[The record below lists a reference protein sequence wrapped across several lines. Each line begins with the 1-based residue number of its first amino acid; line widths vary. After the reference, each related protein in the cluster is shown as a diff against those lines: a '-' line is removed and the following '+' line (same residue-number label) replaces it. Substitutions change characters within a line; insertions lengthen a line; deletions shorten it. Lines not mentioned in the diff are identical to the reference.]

1 MTSAGDSPHGR
12 GRLIAARALSRLF
25 GTNPPVA
32 ASAPRTRPVPG
43 HNLPRRMCLVIQVG
57 YAAFEPMTFRC
68 SGVTPDRYGR
78 TLCRSRARQH
88 GEPTRA
94 FLL

>member
-1 MTSAGDSPHGR
+1 
-12 GRLIAARALSRLF
+12 
-25 GTNPPVA
+25 
-32 ASAPRTRPVPG
+32 
-43 HNLPRRMCLVIQVG
+43 LVIQVG
-57 YAAFEPMTFRC
+57 YAAFESMTFRC